1 MRVGIIGAGN
11 WGTTLALYLSE
22 KKEQRTVLY
31 EYYKEKA
38 ELLKKNRINSDY
50 LPGYKI
56 PENIKITSNPEEL
69 ANNSD
74 AVFLVQPSHTIPE
87 IISLFKELLKNKI
100 IASFTKGINPESL
113 QRVSQIIEE
122 IIPEQKNKVIA
133 VSGPSIAREV
143 VRGVPTSLVSAS
155 RDVNRAE
162 KIQKELSSETIRV
175 YTSSDITGVE
185 LGGSLK
191 NVYALASGICDGL
204 TLGVNAKA
212 ALLTR
217 SMAELTRLGVKMGGK
232 METFSGLSG
241 FGDLIV
247 TSFSEHSRNR
257 TTGEKLGQGNS
268 LDKILGEMKETVEGI
283 NTTRS
288 VKKLSEKYN
297 VDMPIATEV
306 YKIIFENKNLE
317 ESIKSLMQ
325 RELKKE
331 SR

>member
-155 RDVNRAE
+155 RDANRAE